1 MARRA
6 LILALVAL
14 TVAPAAGFKFMQNWK
29 VPTLDRMASQKQAQD
44 KFGDKKLV
52 VITGTSSGL
61 GRKTAKALLR
71 TGQYHV
77 VGAVR
82 DLDKMEVVA
91 EEDEFDP
98 ESFTPM
104 QIELNNFTSVNDFVE
119 RLMLFK
125 AAKPVDRLILNAGVS
140 FSSPPPFP
148 TLSPPAILAP
158 VRASN
163 SGREPT
169 PPFPSLL
176 PLLPTLPVS
185 RMEALRGRF
194 LRPCPLLDLQGDW
207 PCASSGCCKGAVTV
221 QCFEIQRRVV
231 L

>member
-1 MARRA
+1 MEGPSFDRKMTPLSSRAMARRA

-140 FSSPPPFP
+140 SSSPPPFP
-148 TLSPPAILAP
+148 RLIPACNPGPRSCVPQRARTHSPFPLSPTAPPHPLSDPRGGTSLPILAS
-158 VRASN
+158 V
-163 SGREPT
+163 
-169 PPFPSLL
+169 PSPGPAGGLALCLL
-176 PLLPTLPVS
+176 
-185 RMEALRGRF
+185 
-194 LRPCPLLDLQGDW
+194 
-207 PCASSGCCKGAVTV
+207 
-221 QCFEIQRRVV
+221 RV